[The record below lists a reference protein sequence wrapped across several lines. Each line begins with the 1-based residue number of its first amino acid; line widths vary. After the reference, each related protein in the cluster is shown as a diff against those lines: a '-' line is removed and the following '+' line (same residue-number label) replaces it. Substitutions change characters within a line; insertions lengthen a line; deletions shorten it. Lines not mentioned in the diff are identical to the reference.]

1 MSTNLHLSADLLTLT
16 NEIFRG
22 KFHFLCRDAKYN
34 GFEFVFLTPNTFTN
48 IAIGFGVVKFRLT
61 EPGFAWH
68 VHFRSL

>member
-34 GFEFVFLTPNTFTN
+34 GFTN
-48 IAIGFGVVKFRLT
+48 ITIGFGIVNFRLN
-61 EPGFAWH
+61 
-68 VHFRSL
+68 